1 MASNIVTI
9 NHSAGL
15 HARPATLFAQTAQKY
30 TSEITVTINEKTVNA
45 KSLLSLLSLGVVQGS
60 QITIN
65 AIGDDCDDAL
75 TELCALVA
83 DNFGE

>member
-30 TSEITVTINEKTVNA
+30 TSEITVTMNEKTVNA

-65 AIGDDCDDAL
+65 AIGDDCDNAL
-75 TELCALVA
+75 TALCTLVA
-83 DNFGE
+83 NNFGE